1 MKARTRP
8 RTAYHRLVRSF
19 DHSDLAALPA
29 YPALRQALGDIA
41 CQVADTA
48 LAAFVAAVRDM
59 AVTAPF
65 ADLCGACS
73 DDCARDHRPGPDDG
87 PCRCGQS
94 CYWPYAAA
102 RKADWITGSYR
113 CRQGHTWTCGY
124 PISIAGGR
132 LQAERTAPV
141 CRAAAVSGSPPSP
154 SRPSAS

>member
-59 AVTAPF
+59 TVTAPF

-73 DDCARDHRPGPDDG
+73 DESAPDHRPGPHDG
-87 PCRCGQS
+87 AGRWRPPLDRPPAPCPQD
-94 CYWPYAAA
+94 A
-102 RKADWITGSYR
+102 RVTR
-113 CRQGHTWTCGY
+113 
-124 PISIAGGR
+124 
-132 LQAERTAPV
+132 
-141 CRAAAVSGSPPSP
+141 
-154 SRPSAS
+154 